1 MAKKS
6 ENTVKAKSIFQ
17 HLSGIKEKKES
28 WTSLSD
34 MDKKSFSPFIINRWL
49 SMNMDL
55 LPIVNILQKYTIGFL
70 SARDVY
76 KVYLDFL
83 PKKKTF
89 DKYIKGS
96 KSSKYNKDVLEYLSK
111 WYGVSQREVTDY
123 LEILSKDDV
132 INILMKY
139 GLTEKESK
147 KVLSKLQNYTGD
159 EPISALL

>member
-1 MAKKS
+1 MAIKS
-6 ENTVKAKSIFQ
+6 ENTVKAKTIFQ

-49 SMNMDL
+49 SMNLDL

-96 KSSKYNKDVLEYLSK
+96 KSSKYNKEVLEYLSK

-132 INILMKY
+132 INILTKY

-147 KVLSKLQNYTGD
+147 K
-159 EPISALL
+159 LLKK

>member
-6 ENTVKAKSIFQ
+6 TNTVKAKTIFQ

-49 SMNMDL
+49 SMNLDL

-96 KSSKYNKDVLEYLSK
+96 KSSKYNKEVLEYLSK
-111 WYGVSQREVTDY
+111 WYGVSQREVTEY
-123 LEILSKDDV
+123 LEILPKGDV
-132 INILMKY
+132 MDILMKY

-147 KVLSKLQNYTGD
+147 K
-159 EPISALL
+159 LLK

>member
-1 MAKKS
+1 MKKKS
-6 ENTVKAKSIFQ
+6 ENTVKAKTIFQ

-28 WTSLSD
+28 WASLSD

-49 SMNMDL
+49 SMNMGL

-83 PKKKTF
+83 PKQKTF

-132 INILMKY
+132 INILTKY
-139 GLTEKESK
+139 GLTDKEAK
-147 KVLSKLQNYTGD
+147 K
-159 EPISALL
+159 LLK

>member
-6 ENTVKAKSIFQ
+6 VNTVKAKSIFQ

-28 WTSLSD
+28 WKSLSD

-49 SMNMDL
+49 SMNLDL

-96 KSSKYNKDVLEYLSK
+96 KSSKYNKEVLEYLSK
-111 WYGVSQREVTDY
+111 WYGVSQREVTEY
-123 LEILSKDDV
+123 LEILPKGDV
-132 INILMKY
+132 MNILMKY

-147 KVLSKLQNYTGD
+147 K
-159 EPISALL
+159 LLK

>member
-1 MAKKS
+1 MEKKS
-6 ENTVKAKSIFQ
+6 ENTVKAKTIFQ

-28 WTSLSD
+28 WASLSD

-49 SMNMDL
+49 SMNLDL

-96 KSSKYNKDVLEYLSK
+96 KSSKYNKDCLEYLSK
-111 WYGVSQREVTDY
+111 WYGVSQREVIDY

-132 INILMKY
+132 MDILMKY
-139 GLTEKESK
+139 GLTEKEAK
-147 KVLSKLQNYTGD
+147 K
-159 EPISALL
+159 LLK

>member
-6 ENTVKAKSIFQ
+6 TNTVKAKSIFQ

-49 SMNMDL
+49 SMNLDL

-147 KVLSKLQNYTGD
+147 K
-159 EPISALL
+159 LLKK

>member
-6 ENTVKAKSIFQ
+6 ENIVKAKSIFQ

-28 WTSLSD
+28 WASLSD

-83 PKKKTF
+83 PKQKTF

-96 KSSKYNKDVLEYLSK
+96 KSSKYNKEVLEYLSK

-132 INILMKY
+132 INILTKY
-139 GLTEKESK
+139 GLTDKEAK
-147 KVLSKLQNYTGD
+147 K
-159 EPISALL
+159 LLK

>member
-1 MAKKS
+1 MAIKS
-6 ENTVKAKSIFQ
+6 ENTVKAKTIFQ

-147 KVLSKLQNYTGD
+147 K
-159 EPISALL
+159 LLKK

>member
-1 MAKKS
+1 MAIKS
-6 ENTVKAKSIFQ
+6 ENTVKAKTIFQ

-49 SMNMDL
+49 SMNLDL

-83 PKKKTF
+83 PKQKTF

-132 INILMKY
+132 INILTKY
-139 GLTEKESK
+139 GLTDKEAK
-147 KVLSKLQNYTGD
+147 K
-159 EPISALL
+159 LLK